1 MLLAL
6 KVMLLEIE
14 VMLLAAEVMPLYAEV
29 MLLHSQVFEK
39 YYEFL
44 MAVFKKNPK
53 NCLLI
58 ISKLWVD

>member
-1 MLLAL
+1 
-6 KVMLLEIE
+6 
-14 VMLLAAEVMPLYAEV
+14 MLLAAEGLPLYAEV